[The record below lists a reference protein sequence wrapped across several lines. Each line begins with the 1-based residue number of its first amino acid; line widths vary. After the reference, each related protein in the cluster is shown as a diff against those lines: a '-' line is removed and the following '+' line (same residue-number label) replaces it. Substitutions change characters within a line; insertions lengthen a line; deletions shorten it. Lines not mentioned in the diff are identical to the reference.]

1 MEGNGRT
8 MLARELGSD
17 KETVEA
23 GKPTCDLADVEAG
36 DSFRLILRVS
46 TALDR
51 AGRPALGTEF
61 WDAAMRMHS
70 YGEVI
75 DLARRYVEVAT

>member
-1 MEGNGRT
+1 

-17 KETVEA
+17 KETIEA
-23 GKPTCDLADVEAG
+23 GKPTCDLADIAAG

-51 AGRPALGTEF
+51 AGWPALGTEF
-61 WDAAMRMHS
+61 WDAAMRLRN
-70 YGEVI
+70 YGEVMS
-75 DLARRYVEVAT
+75 LARQYVEVAPSATQG